1 MGWVDGLACSIKSLE
16 SYCKVCKKDI
26 CILAL
31 GRGWQLPWGKYFS
44 PVIAGGA
51 AIAYCRAFGILQ
63 EYSGCTEDSLALLRC
78 HSWDERLLHLGQ
90 MTIPMHPL
98 SALVFCS
105 TSLSCWGEW
114 RGMKQ
119 HLPTSFTF
127 LDGNYTTKNLCCLE
141 WWSYL
146 RITAASDAQWLL
158 CDSSPCWEVPWYP
171 LTRQSS
177 SWQCMWTGR
186 SQSVL
191 LPAVFTW
198 RPHELQWVIY
208 KSPEGLFFSLLVGS
222 SCWC

>member
-16 SYCKVCKKDI
+16 SCCKVCKKDI

-31 GRGWQLPWGKYFS
+31 SRGWQLPWGNYFS
-44 PVIAGGA
+44 LVIAVGA
-51 AIAYCRAFGILQ
+51 SIVYCRAFGILQ
-63 EYSGCTEDSLALLRC
+63 EYSGCTGLALPTC
-78 HSWDERLLHLGQ
+78 HSWDERLLHLEQ
-90 MTIPMHPL
+90 VTIPLHL
-98 SALVFCS
+98 VSAFPFCS

-114 RGMKQ
+114 WGMKQ
-119 HLPTSFTF
+119 YLLTSFTF
-127 LDGNYTTKNLCCLE
+127 LDGNYTTKTWCCLE
-141 WWSYL
+141 WWCYL
-146 RITAASDAQWLL
+146 RIIAASDAQPLP
-158 CDSSPCWEVPWYP
+158 CDFPPCWEVPWYP

-177 SWQCMWTGR
+177 SWQCMWAGR

-208 KSPEGLFFSLLVGS
+208 KSPEGLFFPLLVGS